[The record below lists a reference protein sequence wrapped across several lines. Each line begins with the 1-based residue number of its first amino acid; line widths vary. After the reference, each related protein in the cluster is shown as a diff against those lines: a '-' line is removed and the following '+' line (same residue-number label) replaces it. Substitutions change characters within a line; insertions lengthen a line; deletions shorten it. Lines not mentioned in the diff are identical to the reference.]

1 MAFAPSLVS
10 KFPILDVPRESL
22 SCGSCFSDCPIP
34 RSEVVIALGLL
45 CTCPA
50 EMDRTG
56 WF

>member
-22 SCGSCFSDCPIP
+22 SCGSC
-34 RSEVVIALGLL
+34 
-45 CTCPA
+45 PA